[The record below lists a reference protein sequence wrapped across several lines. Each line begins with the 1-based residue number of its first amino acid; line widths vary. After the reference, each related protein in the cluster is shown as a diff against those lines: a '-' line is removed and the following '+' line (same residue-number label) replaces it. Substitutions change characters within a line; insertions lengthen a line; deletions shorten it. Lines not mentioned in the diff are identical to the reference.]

1 MKKYIA
7 IIFSLFLLNGCAA
20 STVTKTENS
29 IVLRDTWDLGPE
41 EQAQAYCAEKG
52 KVPDLVLVDGRTY
65 KFECVDK

>member
-1 MKKYIA
+1 MRILL
-7 IIFSLFLLNGCAA
+7 SLFILTTGCAA

-52 KVPDLVLVDGRTY
+52 KVPDLVLKDV
-65 KFECVDK
+65 